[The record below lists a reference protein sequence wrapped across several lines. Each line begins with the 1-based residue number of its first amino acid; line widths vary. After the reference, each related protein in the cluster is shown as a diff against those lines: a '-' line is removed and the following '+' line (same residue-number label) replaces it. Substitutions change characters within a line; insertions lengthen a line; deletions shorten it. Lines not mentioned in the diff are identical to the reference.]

1 MSELS
6 GANREKLID
15 DVRVVISDAEELLRI
30 TASQAGEG
38 AAALRG
44 RIESGLKKARIDLA
58 QLQDAAVVKAKAA
71 GRATD
76 DFVHDNPWQAV
87 GVASGIGLVVGLL
100 IGRR

>member
-1 MSELS
+1 MPELS
-6 GANREKLID
+6 ATHKDKLID
-15 DVRVVISDAEELLRI
+15 DMRVVISDAEELLRI

-44 RIESGLKKARIDLA
+44 RIESGLKKARVDLA

-76 DFVHDNPWQAV
+76 DFVHDNPWKAV

>member
-1 MSELS
+1 MSEFS
-6 GANREKLID
+6 GANKEKLID
-15 DVRVVISDAEELLRI
+15 DVRVVIADAEELLRI

-44 RIESGLKKARIDLA
+44 RIESGLKKARADLA
-58 QLQDAAVVKAKAA
+58 QLQDAAVVRAKAA

-76 DFVHDNPWQAV
+76 DFVHDNPWKAV

>member
-1 MSELS
+1 MPELS
-6 GANREKLID
+6 ATHKDKLID

-38 AAALRG
+38 AAALRS
-44 RIESGLKKARIDLA
+44 RIEFGLKKARVDLA

-76 DFVHDNPWQAV
+76 DFVHDNPWKAV

>member
-6 GANREKLID
+6 GANKEKLID
-15 DVRVVISDAEELLRI
+15 DVRVVIADAEELLRI

-44 RIESGLKKARIDLA
+44 RIESGLKKARVDLA
-58 QLQDAAVVKAKAA
+58 QLQDAAMVKAKAA

-76 DFVHDNPWQAV
+76 DFVHDNPWKAV